1 LKLIKQKGVNECGV
15 ASAAMA
21 GSGTY
26 RRALGLV
33 SGAER
38 EAGLSVS
45 AMLALLEGLSG
56 GAWGARNPR
65 PRKPMATYKRWPE
78 GTCVALVRRKEVA
91 RGHYVAISASPD
103 GIVVYDP
110 EHVRPRPLASYPR
123 RHWEL
128 IRVFCRAEAPRRP
141 RKAPARP
148 PDAFSA
154 PESSQGGGS

>member
-21 GSGTY
+21 CSGTY

-78 GTCVALVRRKEVA
+78 GTCVALVRREGER
-91 RGHYVAISASPD
+91 RGHYV
-103 GIVVYDP
+103 VVAEGLVFDP
-110 EHVRPRPLASYPR
+110 EHVRPRPLGSYPR

-128 IRVFCRAEAPRRP
+128 IRLFARA
-141 RKAPARP
+141 
-148 PDAFSA
+148 
-154 PESSQGGGS
+154 